1 MDHPAAA
8 QAGAQAGAG
17 MSGLTPET
25 VVKRAV
31 RAHLRGQG
39 FFVFPLT
46 AGMGSHP
53 GISDLCAVREG
64 TVLFIEAKS
73 PHGRLSPAQEQFRGD
88 IERAGGTYV
97 VARGVDDLA
106 ELTGGCLPLDGAA

>member
-1 MDHPAAA
+1 MT
-8 QAGAQAGAG
+8 QT
-17 MSGLTPET
+17 TPET
-25 VVKRAV
+25 AVKRAV

-64 TVLFIEAKS
+64 AVLWIECKS
-73 PHGRLSPAQEQFRGD
+73 ASGRLSPTQEQFRAD
-88 IERAGGTYV
+88 IESHGGIYV
-97 VARGVDDLA
+97 VARSVDDLA
-106 ELTGGCLPLDGAA
+106 CITGGCLALDGAT